1 MDGRDHGADNPGSFD
16 VWHVQGAFIGA
27 TRSCRRQAHAWNK
40 ESFMRRLLPLKIA
53 LVSLAVAACVT
64 INVYFPAAAADK
76 AADQFIND
84 VTKGAT
90 GGGTNPPPQSY
101 LVPTKSAEQNLFVA
115 AVGNVLDTLVP
126 AAQAQNAEAALNVSS
141 PAVTRIKQSMAARF
155 GDLEKF
161 FASGAVGLTKDGMID
176 VRDINA
182 VALPDRATVKRLV
195 AEDNSDRGQLYA
207 EIAKASNH
215 PEWEADIRKSFANR
229 WVATGAKPGW
239 YYQGADGS
247 WKQK

>member
-1 MDGRDHGADNPGSFD
+1 
-16 VWHVQGAFIGA
+16 
-27 TRSCRRQAHAWNK
+27 
-40 ESFMRRLLPLKIA
+40 MRRVLPLKIA
-53 LVSLAVAACVT
+53 LASLAVTACVT

-90 GGGTNPPPQSY
+90 SGGTNPPPQSY
-101 LVPTKSAEQNLFVA
+101 LVPAKPVEQNLFVV
-115 AVGNVLDTLVP
+115 AVGDVLDTLVP
-126 AAQAQNAEAALNVSS
+126 AAHAQNAEAALNVSS

-161 FASGAVGLTKDGMID
+161 FASGAVGLTRDGMID

-215 PEWEADIRKSFANR
+215 PEWEADIKKSFANR
-229 WVATGAKPGW
+229 WVATGAKSGW

>member
-1 MDGRDHGADNPGSFD
+1 
-16 VWHVQGAFIGA
+16 
-27 TRSCRRQAHAWNK
+27 
-40 ESFMRRLLPLKIA
+40 MRRVLPLKIA
-53 LVSLAVAACVT
+53 LVSLLVAACVT

-76 AADQFIND
+76 AADQFIQD

-90 GGGTNPPPQSY
+90 GSGTTPPQSNF
-101 LVPTKSAEQNLFVA
+101 VPAQPAESDMFVVA
-115 AVGNVLDTLVP
+115 IGNVLNALIP
-126 AAQAQNAEAALNVSS
+126 AANAQDADAALNVSS

-155 GDLEKF
+155 GELEKF
-161 FASGAVGLTKDGMID
+161 FASGAVGLTNNGMID

-195 AEDNSDRGQLYA
+195 TEDNADRSQLYA

-215 PEWEADIRKSFANR
+215 PEWEADIKKSFARR
-229 WVATGAKPGW
+229 WVATGAKSGW
-239 YYQGADGS
+239 YYQDDSGS

>member
-1 MDGRDHGADNPGSFD
+1 
-16 VWHVQGAFIGA
+16 
-27 TRSCRRQAHAWNK
+27 
-40 ESFMRRLLPLKIA
+40 MRRVLPLKIA
-53 LVSLAVAACVT
+53 LASVLIAACVT

-84 VTKGAT
+84 VTGGSKT
-90 GGGTNPPPQSY
+90 GSGTPPQSN
-101 LVPTKSAEQNLFVA
+101 LVPTRQREEPNFLLAAFGNLL
-115 AVGNVLDTLVP
+115 NSLVP
-126 AAQAQNAEAALNVSS
+126 AANAQDAEAALNVSS
-141 PAVTRIKQSMAARF
+141 PAVSRIKSSMAGRF

-176 VRDINA
+176 VRDLNA

-195 AEDNSDRGQLYA
+195 AEDNADRSQLYA

-215 PEWEADIRKSFANR
+215 PEWEGDIKKSFARR

-239 YYQGADGS
+239 YYQDDGGA

>member
-1 MDGRDHGADNPGSFD
+1 
-16 VWHVQGAFIGA
+16 
-27 TRSCRRQAHAWNK
+27 
-40 ESFMRRLLPLKIA
+40 MRRVLPLKIV
-53 LVSLAVAACVT
+53 LVSLMIAACVT

-90 GGGTNPPPQSY
+90 GGGSTTPPQSRF
-101 LVPTKSAEQNLFVA
+101 VPANSESPNVFVVA
-115 AVGNVLDTLVP
+115 LGNALDVLVP
-126 AAQAQNAEAALNVSS
+126 AAHAQEADAALNVSS

-161 FASGAVGLTKDGMID
+161 FASGAVGLTKDGMVD

-182 VALPDRATVKRLV
+182 VGLPDRATVKRLV
-195 AEDNSDRGQLYA
+195 AEDNADRGQLYG

-215 PEWEADIRKSFANR
+215 PEWEAEIRKSFARR
-229 WVATGAKPGW
+229 WVATGAKSGW
-239 YYQGADGS
+239 YYQGEDGS

>member
-1 MDGRDHGADNPGSFD
+1 
-16 VWHVQGAFIGA
+16 
-27 TRSCRRQAHAWNK
+27 
-40 ESFMRRLLPLKIA
+40 MRRLLSLKIA

-76 AADQFIND
+76 AADQFIQD

-90 GGGTNPPPQSY
+90 GGSTTPPQSS
-101 LVPTKSAEQNLFVA
+101 LVPANDNDASRVLLA
-115 AVGNVLDTLVP
+115 AVGNVLEVLVP
-126 AAQAQNAEAALNVSS
+126 AAHAQDADAALNVSS
-141 PAVTRIKQSMAARF
+141 PAVSRIKQSMAGRF
-155 GDLEKF
+155 GQLEKF
-161 FASGAVGLTKDGMID
+161 FASGAVGLTNDGMVD
-176 VRDINA
+176 VRDLNA

-195 AEDNSDRGQLYA
+195 AEDNADRAQLYA

-215 PEWEADIRKSFANR
+215 PEWEKDIRGAFARR

-239 YYQGADGS
+239 YYQDQGGA